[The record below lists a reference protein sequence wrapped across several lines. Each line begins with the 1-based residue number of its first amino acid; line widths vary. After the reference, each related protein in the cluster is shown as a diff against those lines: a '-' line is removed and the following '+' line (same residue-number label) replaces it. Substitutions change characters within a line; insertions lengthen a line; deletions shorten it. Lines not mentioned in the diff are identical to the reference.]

1 MIMSGSAPR
10 TLSPLEAALAG
21 LLHDIGKLAQRAHL
35 DEAPLRDHYGTDLAG
50 MEAAILPSREGRYT
64 HRHALWSDFAIR
76 LAEREGVR
84 WPQAIDG
91 ARLSAVAVRHHHPR
105 DDDAADWIIAEADRL
120 ASGLER
126 KQTDEIEET
135 RGLRLR
141 ECELRALLPSI
152 SIGRAN
158 IPRPMWHPAEEASPH
173 ALLPR
178 PDTPQDQ
185 PRRLGLLWSA
195 WRKGLQAFGHHALS
209 AKRFERAL
217 LALSERVLWAVPSS
231 TVDQPDVSLHD
242 HSRAVAAIAAAMAA
256 WHAAH
261 GAHEVATVKDC
272 TLPKFRLAA
281 VDLSGIQKALLRLA
295 GQKGASRILRARSFL
310 MAQTVEAALDLVLD
324 ELGLPFSCVLLN
336 AGGKAELLLP
346 DLPDIEAKCNSAR
359 EVLDRW
365 MVETW
370 QGDLALVLAAG
381 PPFPAAQFLRRG
393 PRDEVAEG
401 YREERAKLAAAL
413 DEAKLRPLSGWRDGH
428 GLLGTGVIPAPFDPA
443 HGACAS
449 CGVRPA
455 TARDAHEEVWRCRVC
470 DAAHRLGQR
479 LPHADGFALIAASAA
494 PADALDILP
503 GGLSLA
509 PWSER
514 GVDAEMSVTFSHLDV
529 GSAVFRAPAYV
540 PLQTDPRDPRFAHAG
555 IAAEDRSEVG
565 DVLTFG
571 EIAAHALEDVPAKD
585 NRKRIVGRDLL
596 AIIKADVDFLG
607 RIFAEGLGSDR
618 SPARIAQLSRLV
630 DGYFSERLPWLL
642 RRDFPSTY
650 TVYAGGDDLL
660 LVSPWRQA
668 LPLVLAL
675 REDFAAFAG
684 GNPNLT
690 LSAGVAFVHP
700 KHPLALAVE
709 EAEEALQAAKST
721 PPERPQKDRVG
732 VFGRV
737 LTWRELA
744 ETLALAEALN
754 EAVRRGDLPPTF
766 LHRMRWFAAR
776 RRAAERG
783 DASAADWN
791 PKWRYHEAR
800 FLKRAPR
807 EVLNHLHA
815 LLLRAL
821 PPPGQPETADAEIA
835 MTIAMW
841 RNR

>member
-1 MIMSGSAPR
+1 MI
-10 TLSPLEAALAG
+10 SPHEAALAG

-35 DEAPLRDHYGTDLAG
+35 DEAPLRDLYGTDLAG
-50 MEAAILPSREGRYT
+50 TETAILPRSGEGRYT

-76 LAEREGVR
+76 LAERDGLR
-84 WPQAIDG
+84 WPQEIDG
-91 ARLSAVAVRHHHPR
+91 PRLSAVAVRHHHPR
-105 DDDAADWIIAEADRL
+105 DDVAADWIVAEADRL

-126 KQTDEIEET
+126 KEKDEIEEA

-141 ECELRALLPSI
+141 ECELRALVPTVR
-152 SIGRAN
+152 IGRGDVTG
-158 IPRPMWHPAEEASPH
+158 PLWHPAEEASPD

-178 PDTPQDQ
+178 SDTPQDQ

-195 WRKGLQAFGHHALS
+195 WQAGLLAFGRHGLS

-242 HSRAVAAIAAAMAA
+242 HARAVAAIAAALAA

-261 GAHEVATVKDC
+261 GAHEVATVKDR
-272 TLPKFRLAA
+272 TLPKFRLAV
-281 VDLSGIQKALLRLA
+281 VDLSGIQKALFRLA

-336 AGGKAELLLP
+336 AGGKAEFLLP
-346 DLPDIEAKCNSAR
+346 DLPDLEAKLQGAR
-359 EVLDRW
+359 EALDRW

-393 PRDEVAEG
+393 SHGEVAEG
-401 YREERAKLAAAL
+401 YREERARLAAAL
-413 DEAKLRPLSGWRDGH
+413 EEAKLHPLAGWREGG
-428 GLLGTGVIPAPFDPA
+428 GLVGTGVIPAPFDPA

-455 TARDAHEEVWRCRVC
+455 TLRDAHEEVWRCRVC

-479 LPHADGFALIAASAA
+479 LPHADGFALIGASTA

-503 GGLSLA
+503 GGLSFA

-514 GVDAEMSVTFSHLDV
+514 GADAEMSVTFSRQDV

-540 PLQTDPRDPRFAHAG
+540 PLQTDPQDPRYQHAG
-555 IAAEDRSEVG
+555 IAPEDRSDVG
-565 DVLTFG
+565 ELLTFA
-571 EIAAHALEDVPAKD
+571 EIAAHALEEVSTGDG
-585 NRKRIVGRDLL
+585 RTRIVGRDLL
-596 AIIKADVDFLG
+596 AIVKADVDFLG
-607 RIFAEGLGSDR
+607 RIFAEGLGGDR
-618 SPARIAQLSRLV
+618 SPARIAQLSRLL
-630 DGYFSERLPWLL
+630 DGYFAERLSWLL

-668 LPLVLAL
+668 LPLALAL
-675 REDFAAFAG
+675 RKDFAAFAG

-709 EAEEALQAAKST
+709 EAEETLQEAKSS
-721 PPERPQKDRVG
+721 PPEEPQKDRIG

-737 LTWRELA
+737 LTWPELTA
-744 ETLALAEALN
+744 TLDLAEALN
-754 EAVRRGDLPPTF
+754 DAVRRGDLPPTI

-783 DASAADWN
+783 DADAADWN

-800 FLKRAPR
+800 LLSRVPRAAR
-807 EVLNHLHA
+807 EDVQA

-821 PPPGQPETADAEIA
+821 PAPAQPQTADAEIA
-835 MTIAMW
+835 MTIALW